1 MSLRITQS
9 FPCYASICNAHLGK
23 RRLGELQLPL
33 LHGVAEAA
41 FLKEEEVGSGREAV
55 CLEQEDEEGADL
67 EGAPQVLGVGLEPPG
82 PGCGAEPGG
91 QPAAGGC

>member
-1 MSLRITQS
+1 MSLRITQG
-9 FPCYASICNAHLGK
+9 FPCYASICNTHLEK
-23 RRLGELQLPL
+23 RGLGELQLPL

-41 FLKEEEVGSGREAV
+41 FLKEELRSEREAV

-82 PGCGAEPGG
+82 PWLWG
-91 QPAAGGC
+91 